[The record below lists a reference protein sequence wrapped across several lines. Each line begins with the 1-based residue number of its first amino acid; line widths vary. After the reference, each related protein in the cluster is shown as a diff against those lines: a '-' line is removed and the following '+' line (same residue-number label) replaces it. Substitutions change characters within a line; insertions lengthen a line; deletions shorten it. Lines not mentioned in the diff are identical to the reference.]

1 MMAGLTPV
9 AAAARGARGESRREG
24 VEWTCADLMIG
35 GGADWKKCTFN
46 IVPFTRLFDTR
57 TRQHVPSACIKHPS
71 VLHENKGTLEP
82 FSDARAHFS
91 SFGNAYNRHTHATTL
106 DRCW

>member
-1 MMAGLTPV
+1 M
-9 AAAARGARGESRREG
+9 
-24 VEWTCADLMIG
+24 DLMLG

-46 IVPFTRLFDTR
+46 IVPFTWLFDTR

-82 FSDARAHFS
+82 FSDARARFS
-91 SFGNAYNRHTHATTL
+91 SFCNAYDRHTHETTPPPHGHVTGP
-106 DRCW
+106 RGVTGFHASA